1 MAARIMINRN
11 TTEIL
16 IGVVVIM
23 AAVWFLFY
31 AGNRINIVS
40 TGGSYNLSA
49 DFRSVEG
56 IFVGTDVKLAGV
68 KIGTV
73 ESLNLNSETYRVN
86 AVFSVDKTLKIPD
99 DSQAL
104 IASEGLLGGNFLELV
119 PGGSFDYLEPGNII
133 LDTQGSVSL
142 ITLLMRLGTGSNSD

>member
-1 MAARIMINRN
+1 MINRN

-16 IGVVVIM
+16 IGAVVIIT
-23 AAVWFLFY
+23 AVWFLIY
-31 AGNRINIVS
+31 AGNRTNVVS
-40 TGGSYNLSA
+40 SGDSYSLSA

-56 IFVGTDVKLAGV
+56 ISVGTDVKLAGV
-68 KIGTV
+68 KVGTV
-73 ESLNLNSETYRVN
+73 ETLNLNSDTYRVN
-86 AVFSVDKTLKIPD
+86 AVFSVDKMIKIPD

-104 IASEGLLGGNFLELV
+104 ITSEGLLGGNFLELV